1 LIPTLASASIIQAG
15 NESYFNKHI
24 LSNRIVVFVGKISY
38 PMYMWHWP
46 LLVFSRYLYPP
57 GSTSIFSN
65 LHFIIAITVIIS
77 ILTYFFF
84 ENPVRRSK
92 SKIFVIILLFFMLS
106 IGAWSYLN
114 LRASR
119 IRNN

>member
-1 LIPTLASASIIQAG
+1 MIPTLASASIIQAG

-114 LRASR
+114 LRAS
-119 IRNN
+119 